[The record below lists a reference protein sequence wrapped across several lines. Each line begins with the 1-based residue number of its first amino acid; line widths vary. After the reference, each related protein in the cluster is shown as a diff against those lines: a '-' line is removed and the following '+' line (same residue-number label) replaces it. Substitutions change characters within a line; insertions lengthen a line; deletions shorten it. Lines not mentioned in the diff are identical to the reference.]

1 MASFI
6 AIRPLSGPSRPVAAA
21 RLGHRA
27 PCRRYTR
34 YARPRASSEGTESAR
49 GGPEATVEPPLP
61 STSELIIKPRPAS
74 RQAGRPPQP
83 VQIEHTSSFLI
94 RKSEQE
100 RREKYVNGLPEDPGQ
115 AGALDEDDLDFS
127 ENPVGW
133 VLRRTD
139 QSLDAMEG
147 SIPDDAKEAI
157 TYVTG
162 NLGTKASQV
171 AMDAAKLAAKGG
183 MKVAKVAVPAGTWVI
198 SKGFG
203 ALISV
208 ASNAAKAKQ
217 QKNQEK

>member
-1 MASFI
+1 MHGGAEPAS
-6 AIRPLSGPSRPVAAA
+6 
-21 RLGHRA
+21 
-27 PCRRYTR
+27 
-34 YARPRASSEGTESAR
+34 
-49 GGPEATVEPPLP
+49 VEP
-61 STSELIIKPRPAS
+61 SKRELDQLVIKPRPAS
-74 RQAGRPPQP
+74 RQAGEPPKP
-83 VQIEHTSSFLI
+83 VKIERTSSFLI

-183 MKVAKVAVPAGTWVI
+183 MKVAKVAAPAGTWVI